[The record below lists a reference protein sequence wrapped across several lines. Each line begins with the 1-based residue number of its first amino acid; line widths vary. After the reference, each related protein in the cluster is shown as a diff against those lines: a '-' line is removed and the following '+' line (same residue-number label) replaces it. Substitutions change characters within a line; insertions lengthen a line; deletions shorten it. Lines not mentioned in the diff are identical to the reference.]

1 MYTTDYTPYM
11 LAGAFVAL
19 LPFLWFLSMEIEES
33 VPKESAAK
41 ESVEQS
47 SDSSDSS
54 DSSESDSSESTE
66 SLHPLGPL
74 LTYLVSDL
82 EMVILQLLD
91 KLGEMTTRDILYE
104 FSDIPEWIHTDR
116 SDLNRCLYR
125 MHDECIICMR
135 KDNGKPV
142 WSIPA

>member
-19 LPFLWFLSMEIEES
+19 IPFIWFLSMEIEES

-41 ESVEQS
+41 ESVEHSES
-47 SDSSDSS
+47 SEQAE
-54 DSSESDSSESTE
+54 ESDSSESTE
-66 SLHPLGPL
+66 AHPLGPI
-74 LTYLVSDL
+74 LTHLVSDL

-135 KDNGKPV
+135 KENGKPV